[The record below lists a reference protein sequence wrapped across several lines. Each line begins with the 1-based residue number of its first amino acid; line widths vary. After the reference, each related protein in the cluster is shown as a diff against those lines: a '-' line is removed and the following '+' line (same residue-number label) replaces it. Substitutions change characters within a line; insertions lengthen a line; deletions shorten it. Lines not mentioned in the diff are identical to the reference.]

1 MFTLWNAK
9 ANSRSNMLLS
19 NYPHMRARSTP
30 GSHFTNAI
38 IQSITC
44 PITQEVMHEPMQ
56 APDGHTYEKTA
67 ILEWLGRNPISP
79 QTRQP
84 MQVNQLKV
92 NATLRFLCDEYHKG
106 TLGTVQQVRTPPK
119 ISSNSIKLIHKL
131 NTNMNKDKFMLTF
144 QIEDSTFPQTDCG
157 HLSQDIVLA
166 IDRSGSMNVSVEAK
180 DGQGNQLENGFSIQ
194 DIVNHAAKTTI
205 KTLDNNSR
213 CAIIVFDNEIE
224 VVFEL
229 TIMNE
234 VNKAQC
240 LAVISE
246 IKPRGQT
253 NIWGAIDKA
262 IKILD
267 ERVDK
272 TRNGQIL
279 LFTDGSPNISPA
291 RGEVETLKKLREKK
305 NFTAPIYTFG
315 FGYNLKKELLYDMAK
330 YANGGNGH
338 IPDGNMIATVFCN
351 FISTM
356 LCTVAVNLQLHIMTA
371 GVTIKGDY
379 ASYKNSDNNV
389 TIYDL
394 GTVQYQQSRN
404 IIFESREKQVKY
416 FFTYKIGGAS
426 YTSDHYTI
434 DIDNKINWD
443 VNTNEVNAHALRSEL
458 VENLRNMINY
468 NNCGD
473 FKTTQKLIDEMD
485 SKLRAEISTQTPL
498 VMGML
503 ENLSGN
509 ESEGQI
515 SLAVLNKE
523 YYKRWGELY
532 LDQLSR
538 SLNQQIKPNFKDAA
552 CIFGGT
558 VFNNIVDK
566 ASDIFDSLP
575 PPTPSNLILNRISS
589 SSGSYRGIGLPPVPP
604 TAPMTSLSDY
614 NDPGGGCYTGDT
626 LISMSDGRQKPVSL
640 IRKGDKVITLSDPF
654 NGCVQPDEATVIC
667 VVKTVYNN
675 PINLVDL
682 GGGLKI
688 TPWHPIYIDNDWV
701 FPNSIQCPI
710 LTPIKEVYTL
720 VLDKYHIA
728 FADDIAC
735 ICLGHNFKT
744 DTILNHPYFGTD
756 KVINDLKKLDNW
768 DNGEVIIDSS
778 KYTRDNTNANL
789 INGLT
794 I

>member
-1 MFTLWNAK
+1 MFTFLAR
-9 ANSRSNMLLS
+9 ANSRSNMPSS
-19 NYPHMRARSTP
+19 NTP
-30 GSHFTNAI
+30 TPQFTDTI

-56 APDGHTYEKTA
+56 APDGHTYEKSA
-67 ILEWLGRNPISP
+67 IIEWLSRNPVSP
-79 QTRQP
+79 QTREP
-84 MQVNQLKV
+84 MQANQLKV
-92 NATLRFLCDEYHKG
+92 NASLRFLCDEFHKG

-119 ISSNSIKLIHKL
+119 ISSDSIKLTHKL

-144 QIEDSTFPQTDCG
+144 QIEESTFPKTECG

-166 IDRSGSMNVSVEAK
+166 IDHSGSMNANVEAK

-229 TIMNE
+229 TIMNR
-234 VNKAQC
+234 VNKSQC

-267 ERVDK
+267 ERDDK

-279 LFTDGSPNISPA
+279 LFTDGTPNISPA

-315 FGYNLKKELLYDMAK
+315 FGYNLKRELLYDMAK

-356 LCTVAVNLQLHIMTA
+356 LCTVVVNLQLHIMTP

-379 ASYKNSDNNV
+379 ASYKNSENNF

-404 IIFESREKQVKY
+404 IIFESSEKEVKY

-434 DIDNKINWD
+434 DMDDKINWD

-458 VENLRNMINY
+458 VENIRTMINY
-468 NNCGD
+468 NNCRD
-473 FKTTQKLIDEMD
+473 FMSTKRLINEMD
-485 SKLRAEISTQTPL
+485 GKLRAEIYSQSSL

-503 ENLSGN
+503 ENLSGS

-515 SLAVLNKE
+515 SLAALNQE

-538 SLNQQIKPNFKDAA
+538 SLNQQIKPNFKDAG
-552 CIFGGT
+552 CVFGGS
-558 VFNNIVDK
+558 VFDDIVDK

-575 PPTPSNLILNRISS
+575 PPTPSNLNRVASTS
-589 SSGSYRGIGLPPVPP
+589 VAYRSIGY
-604 TAPMTSLSDY
+604 TSAPMTSLSDY
-614 NDPGGGCYTGDT
+614 NNPGGGCYTGDT

-688 TPWHPIYIDNDWV
+688 TPWHPIYIDNEWV
-701 FPNSIQCPI
+701 FPNSIQSPI

-744 DTILNHPYFGTD
+744 DTILNHSYFGTD

-768 DNGEVIIDSS
+768 DNGEVIVNSS
-778 KYTRDNTNANL
+778 KYTRDNTEENL